1 MIRALFLVLILTIL
15 GTIPSSANL
24 VQMPTSAAAPCGVIS
39 LNLSNACNSISI
51 PVILR

>member
-24 VQMPTSAAAPCGVIS
+24 VQMPTSTAPHVAAGAYPQG
-39 LNLSNACNSISI
+39 I
-51 PVILR
+51 P